1 MTRSGGERM
10 ARPGIPIEPG
20 TCCYDPADGGSRSHA
35 PNAGED
41 PWI

>member
-1 MTRSGGERM
+1 MVRWGCECI
-10 ARPGIPIEPG
+10 ACLGIRIEPS